1 MTPRVLLIAILLLLT
16 APAYAATTVNFT
28 YCHDAFNALVRP
40 APPAPPAPA
49 PPNYPPPNVWT
60 PIAGATPKQTAALNA
75 LTDLEAKKA
84 IEIFPKTISPYGVTK
99 SVTGEEGAEKAFQ
112 KAFDQIWDTRIK
124 AGLVPKF
131 EITRY
136 RKWLL
141 AQNSAKPLPYPAID
155 PADFYTKFIKNDR
168 PISEFFNEKFL
179 EFVEKEK
186 GTNFYANVNDYFK
199 EVDRSWV
206 KYKIGQTW
214 NGTKAIGRKLKSN
227 FILLPTGLVGTTI
240 YAYQTELF
248 NKATGYFIG
257 TGKDA
262 LNSTVASGLEN
273 GINSLW
279 GFATA
284 GDLETAFNSVNVAT
298 EDLAKAPFEPTE
310 QNQFRVL
317 NRQMG
322 RSAIVQVRKKYE
334 AIMPDFKAFIET
346 YKKGFDDEK
355 KAYLKE
361 MSGHSRD
368 ARNYYEEART
378 ELNRLEK
385 DMAAEQQRLKDA
397 LMNPNSTAEEKT
409 PRRMETE
416 DLETMATLRAEMVRN
431 ENFIAKTLGKYLLY
445 SSTRGSK
452 NPVDEAIAVQYEK
465 LFEDYMERMPLSK
478 LQSAWLSEVNEHTA
492 MIKSFMPKSVAAQK
506 TNTEKA
512 QEGKA
517 AALAKKATLE
527 EANAKAEATAKASAK
542 LLAEKGAEAA
552 KDSLKEAKEAQE
564 KAVKALAEYE
574 EAEKAAKELEQK
586 AAADPTAKTGPEPAA
601 SILPIPLPIPIPGI
615 TRPATP

>member
-1 MTPRVLLIAILLLLT
+1 MTSRSLIIAMLLLPAAAASA
-16 APAYAATTVNFT
+16 APSVSYT
-28 YCHDAFNALVRP
+28 YCGDAFKALALP
-40 APPAPPAPA
+40 TPPPPAAA
-49 PPNYPPPNVWT
+49 APNYPPPNVWV
-60 PIAGATPKQTAALNA
+60 PVPNATPKQMAAFNA
-75 LTDLEAKKA
+75 LAELEAKKA
-84 IEIFPKTISPYGVTK
+84 AAIFPNTVSPYGVTK
-99 SVTGEEGAEKAFQ
+99 VVTGEDASEKAFQ
-112 KAFDQIWDTRIK
+112 KAFDAIWDTRIK

-131 EITRY
+131 EVTRY
-136 RKWLL
+136 RKFLL
-141 AQNSAKPLPYPAID
+141 AQNSAKPIPYPAID
-155 PADFYTKFIKNDR
+155 PADFYNKFVKNDR

-186 GTNFYANVNDYFK
+186 GANFYANVNDYFK

-206 KYKIGQTW
+206 KYKIGQAW
-214 NGTKAIGRKLKSN
+214 NGTKIIGRKLKSN

-262 LNSTVASGLEN
+262 LNNTVATGLEN
-273 GINSLW
+273 SINSLW

-284 GDLETAFNSVNVAT
+284 SDLETAFNSVNVAT
-298 EDLAKAPFEPTE
+298 EDLAKAPFEVTE
-310 QNQFRVL
+310 QNQGRVL

-346 YKKGFDDEK
+346 YKKGFDEEK
-355 KAYLKE
+355 KTYLKE

-368 ARNYYEEART
+368 ARNYYEEARS

-397 LMNPNSTAEEKT
+397 LMNPNSTPEEKT

-431 ENFIAKTLGKYLLY
+431 ENFIAENLGKYLLY
-445 SSTRGSK
+445 SSTRGGK
-452 NPVDEAIAVQYEK
+452 NPVDKAIAVQYEK

-512 QEGKA
+512 QEAKA
-517 AALAKKATLE
+517 NALAKKTAAE
-527 EANAKAEATAKASAK
+527 EARAKAEATAKASSK
-542 LLAEKGAEAA
+542 VLAEKGAEAA
-552 KDSLKEAKEAQE
+552 KDSLKEAADAEE
-564 KAVKALAEYE
+564 KAVKAQAELE
-574 EAEKAAKELEQK
+574 EAEKSAKELEIK
-586 AAADPTAKTGPEPAA
+586 ATVDPTAKTGPPPAG
-601 SILPIPLPIPIPGI
+601 ILPIPIPLPIPAIPGI
-615 TRPATP
+615 TRPTP